1 MPTSEIIKRW
11 GAHERCGN
19 LTDQRGQGNSAGQ
32 TPMSQKSS
40 TSLPRS
46 GSYIEV
52 DGEALRYNLHTL
64 QSVVGEGRAALV
76 LKGNAYGHGYEQAC
90 SAFSHCRQ
98 LTACVHS
105 IGEAHRLLQY
115 STWQRIIVMGGIL
128 PRDLRLQQL
137 HPSVELTVG
146 NFELLERCLQSDTRR
161 NLHLKFD
168 TGMGR
173 QGFNITDLPLVLEKT
188 AQHKNWIVG
197 LSSHFANVEDVLEQS
212 YAERQLALFD
222 EVGAVFA
229 GHGYEIE
236 RHIASRAA
244 ALVLPRSRF
253 DFCRFGISLYG
264 FWPSKLVQLSYFKL
278 NTEMIR
284 LRPALKWKTHLTTV
298 KTLPADSFVGY
309 GCTWKSPQAVKIAV
323 LPVGYYDGYPRQ
335 AGNANSY
342 VLIKGTRCAVLGRI
356 CMNMMIIDV
365 SHLPAVKVGDPAVL
379 IGQDGKAQVSAEQLA
394 EWSGTI
400 QYDIVSRINP
410 NLERILV

>member
-1 MPTSEIIKRW
+1 MAQEI
-11 GAHERCGN
+11 N
-19 LTDQRGQGNSAGQ
+19 
-32 TPMSQKSS
+32 P
-40 TSLPRS
+40 SLPHN
-46 GSYIEV
+46 GSHIEV
-52 DGEALRYNLHTL
+52 DGEALRYNLQTL
-64 QSVVGEGRAALV
+64 QSVVGARRAALV

-90 SAFSHCRQ
+90 SAFSRDCRQ

-105 IGEAHRLLQY
+105 LSEAQHLLRY
-115 STWQRIIVMGGIL
+115 NTWRRIIVMGGIL
-128 PRDLRLQQL
+128 PANLRLQEL
-137 HPSVELTVG
+137 PSSVELTVG

-168 TGMGR
+168 TGLGR
-173 QGFNITDLPLVLEKT
+173 QGFNTTDLPLVLEKT

-197 LSSHFANVEDVLEQS
+197 LSSHFADVEDVLEHS

-222 EVGAVFA
+222 EVGAVFI
-229 GHGYEIE
+229 GHGYKVE
-236 RHIASRAA
+236 RHIASSAA

-284 LRPALKWKTHLTTV
+284 LRPALTWKTHITTV
-298 KTLPADSFVGY
+298 KTLSANSYVGY
-309 GCTWKSPQAVKIAV
+309 GCTWKSAQAVKIAV

-335 AGNANSY
+335 ASDANSY

-365 SHLPAVKVGDPAVL
+365 SHLPAVKVGDAAVL
-379 IGQDGKAQVSAEQLA
+379 IGQDGKAQLSAEQLA

-410 NLERILV
+410 NLARVLV